1 LTRNSLDTLTDL
13 QEDGVATAIKAIYRD
28 LEYARSLIKHR
39 DGPTPDELDEG
50 LEETWTFIGDDSD
63 PELVTHRYAHEW
75 DPNQLHGGVRVGVA

>member
-1 LTRNSLDTLTDL
+1 MVTNL
-13 QEDGVATAIKAIYRD
+13 QEDGVGTAIKAIYRD

-39 DGPTPDELDEG
+39 DRSTPYELDEG

-75 DPNQLHGGVRVGVA
+75 DPNQLHGGVKVGVA